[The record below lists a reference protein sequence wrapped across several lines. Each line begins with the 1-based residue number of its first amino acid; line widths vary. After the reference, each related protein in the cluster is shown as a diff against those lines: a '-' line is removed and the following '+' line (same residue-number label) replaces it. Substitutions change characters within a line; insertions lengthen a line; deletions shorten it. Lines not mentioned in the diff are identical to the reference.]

1 METSEKFVQLPRNQI
16 IVTMACVMFAMF
28 LAALDQTIVST
39 ATPKIIADMGG
50 LDKYTLISTGYLLAS
65 TVIAPIVGSLSD
77 TYGRKWFF
85 MGAVVLFVIGSI
97 LCGFNAKLY
106 SSGLD
111 RRGYQPY
118 SIC

>member
-65 TVIAPIVGSLSD
+65 TVTAPIVGSLSD

-85 MGAVVLFVIGSI
+85 IGAVFIVSFTILILSLVISVL
-97 LCGFNAKLY
+97 LNQKGFT
-106 SSGLD
+106 
-111 RRGYQPY
+111 R
-118 SIC
+118 